1 MGKDFTEIFI
11 KMVAG
16 TLVIAVLLLIFIG
29 IFGFRLDFASG
40 SHRITPTS
48 MDTDMWGN
56 YRVYYKTSEYTKDSE
71 ESYYFINKNNTEIKE
86 QMEECI
92 KKQETI
98 MIYYEKYVGFKG
110 VTTPYTSPIIR
121 IEVLENN

>member
-29 IFGFRLDFASG
+29 IFSFRLDFASG